1 MGGTS
6 VPPGSKAG
14 YRRCRGRLPS
24 GAQQLHASP
33 HQIPALS
40 SYPSPHHTYPYL
52 ASLPPPLLLQ
62 GAEDKHSVAM
72 SKMKEGWAAELR
84 RQREGWAA
92 TEKGKREVW
101 MEAKTREV
109 KEVTVKG
116 LEQEVRGGR
125 AGWKGDEERG
135 GRAEDKKS

>member
-1 MGGTS
+1 M
-6 VPPGSKAG
+6 
-14 YRRCRGRLPS
+14 
-24 GAQQLHASP
+24 
-33 HQIPALS
+33 
-40 SYPSPHHTYPYL
+40 
-52 ASLPPPLLLQ
+52 
-62 GAEDKHSVAM
+62 AM

-116 LEQEVRGGR
+116 LEQEVRGRGEGR
-125 AGWKGDEERG
+125 RG
-135 GRAEDKKS
+135 GEELGNARREGSRRVK